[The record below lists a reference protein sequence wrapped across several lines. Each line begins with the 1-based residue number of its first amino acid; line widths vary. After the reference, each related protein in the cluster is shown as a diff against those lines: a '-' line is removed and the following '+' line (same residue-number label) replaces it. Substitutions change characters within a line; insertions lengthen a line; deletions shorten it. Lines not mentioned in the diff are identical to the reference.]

1 MKKIKFIFTLILII
15 LFNGCSTKKVENKNI
30 QIIENPKAFDYIV
43 YEQIPKDKPVWASN
57 LRNAE
62 KKYSEYE
69 LFLGLSSFEQDEA
82 IASKKA
88 EANALGQL
96 SSYIGV
102 YVENQLKTRLTR
114 DISSTSES
122 FRLMV
127 EEESKHKTQN
137 LVNNLILLE
146 RFVEKGK
153 YFDPRGFWRNYT
165 KVTALYGVE
174 KRYLE

>member
-1 MKKIKFIFTLILII
+1 MKNFKFIWTLILVI
-15 LFNGCSTKKVENKNI
+15 LFNGCSTKEVENKNI
-30 QIIENPKAFDYIV
+30 QTIENPKAFDYIV
-43 YEQIPKDKPVWASN
+43 DEQSPKEKPVWTSD
-57 LRNAE
+57 LRSTE

-82 IASKKA
+82 SASKKA
-88 EANALGQL
+88 EANALQQL

-102 YVENQLKTRLTR
+102 YVESQLKTRLTR

-127 EEESKHKTQN
+127 EEESTHKMEN
-137 LVNNLILLE
+137 LVSNLKVLE
-146 RFVEKGK
+146 RFVEKGR
-153 YFDPRGFWRNYT
+153 YYDPRGFWRNYT
-165 KVTALYGVE
+165 KVIALYGVE